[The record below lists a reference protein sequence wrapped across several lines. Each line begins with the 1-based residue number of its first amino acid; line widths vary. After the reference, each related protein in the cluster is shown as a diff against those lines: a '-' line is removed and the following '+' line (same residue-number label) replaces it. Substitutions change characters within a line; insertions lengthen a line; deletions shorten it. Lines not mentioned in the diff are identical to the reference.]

1 MELFYLLTF
10 INIYKFIIVFLIII
24 FLYLIIKYG
33 YRILYLKKPLN
44 YLKKL
49 GNIKKEKDY
58 YIFKYNDQ
66 KYFIKFLFVKR
77 NCEIQI
83 NNPTTWQCFY
93 NKMKSSKYIK
103 NLKSFLNL
111 KNDNKVIVLFG
122 KVKNIKL
129 VINES
134 EMIIVTPN
142 TNVHG
147 LRVIKNIDLEN
158 FFKKQY

>member
-1 MELFYLLTF
+1 M
-10 INIYKFIIVFLIII
+10 
-24 FLYLIIKYG
+24 
-33 YRILYLKKPLN
+33 
-44 YLKKL
+44 KKL

-58 YIFKYNDQ
+58 YIFKYNGQ

-83 NNPTTWQCFY
+83 NNKTTWQCFY

-103 NLKSFLNL
+103 NLKSFFNL
-111 KNDNKVIVLFG
+111 KNDNKVIVLLG

-134 EMIIVTPN
+134 EMIIVTPS
-142 TNVHG
+142 TNVYN
-147 LRVIKNIDLEN
+147 LRVIKNIDLET
-158 FFKKQY
+158 FFEIQY